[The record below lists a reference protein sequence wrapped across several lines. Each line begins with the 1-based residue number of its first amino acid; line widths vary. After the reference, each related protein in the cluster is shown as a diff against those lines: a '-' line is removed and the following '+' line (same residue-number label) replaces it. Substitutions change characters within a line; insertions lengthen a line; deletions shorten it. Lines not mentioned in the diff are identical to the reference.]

1 MEDPISTQELLKKIS
16 EHFNLDKKSTEKKVL
31 HNTRGV
37 ITLEDST
44 EEDSSTPGGDENPDD
59 PDQPDIPEDFEK
71 YLEEY
76 LKGYVHF
83 VGDLDCSSNVKF
95 PAAKQGECYI
105 IAADGMF
112 GTFQVQKGEVV
123 ICIAEESPESDTSDV
138 EDNWKFL
145 IRHASS
151 TGTDIEP
158 MPNELIDLIMEG
170 KTT

>member
-1 MEDPISTQELLKKIS
+1 MEDQISTQELLKKIS
-16 EHFNLDKKSTEKKVL
+16 DHFNIDKHLAEKTVL

-37 ITLEDST
+37 ITVEESK

-83 VGDLDCSSNVKF
+83 VGELNCSSNVKF
-95 PAAKQGECYI
+95 PTAKQGECYI
-105 IAADGMF
+105 ITANGMF
-112 GTFQVQKGEVV
+112 GTLPVQKGEVV
-123 ICIAEESPESDTSDV
+123 ICIAKESPESDTSDV

-158 MPNELIDLIMEG
+158 MSNELIDLIMEG
-170 KTT
+170 KAT